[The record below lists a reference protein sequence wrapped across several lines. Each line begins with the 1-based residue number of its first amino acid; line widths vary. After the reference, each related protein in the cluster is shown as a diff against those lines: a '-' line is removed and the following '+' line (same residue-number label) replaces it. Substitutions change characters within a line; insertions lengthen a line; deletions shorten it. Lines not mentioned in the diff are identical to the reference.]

1 MEFKRFLHS
10 FGTLGI
16 IYEMTMEVQ
25 PEFGVRKCIYQDVPW
40 SSFLHKK
47 KEFKQLNEDYEIVS
61 YFTNWKEEKMNS
73 VWVGAEHFNEKGD
86 FSAFYEAGDYQ
97 KVCP

>member
-1 MEFKRFLHS
+1 MTEIAFVDPNGQVKRLTREENGLEFKRLLHS

-25 PEFGVRKCIYQDVPW
+25 PEYGVTKCVYQDVPW

-47 KEFKQLNEDYEIVS
+47 KEFKKLNGDYEFLS
-61 YFTNWKEEKMNS
+61 YFTNWQEEKMNS
-73 VWVGAEHFNEKGD
+73 IW
-86 FSAFYEAGDYQ
+86 AGS
-97 KVCP
+97 

>member
-25 PEFGVRKCIYQDVPW
+25 PEFAVRKCIYQDVPW

-73 VWVGAEHFNEKGD
+73 IWVGAEHFNEKGD

-97 KVCP
+97 